1 MKQKDF
7 LFGLLG
13 CLVMVCAVFVAC
25 SASVENTP
33 EGVAT
38 LAINNYVKGTLPD
51 VQEYATEYQH
61 GLLKDWTQETV
72 DYQKKLYKGA
82 SVEFLKVSDYAADGS
97 MKDASFKIHVGEK
110 EYRMC
115 VRVVNENGKWLFDS
129 IK

>member
-72 DYQKKLYKGA
+72 DY
-82 SVEFLKVSDYAADGS
+82 
-97 MKDASFKIHVGEK
+97 I
-110 EYRMC
+110 
-115 VRVVNENGKWLFDS
+115 VNLINNRPRKCLGWKSPAEVFEDR
-129 IK
+129 